1 MNRKITLGT
10 GTLLVFGLLF
20 VAVIILANTLLR
32 GVRLDLTEN
41 NLYTVAPGTKNILKN
56 LPEPVTLRLFVS
68 ERSVAQAPA
77 LKTYS
82 NRVRD
87 FLEELRARSDGKLR
101 LEVIDPQPFSE
112 DEDRAAELGIRAI
125 PTNAAGDN
133 LYFGLA
139 GSNST
144 DGRAVIDFFDPSKE
158 EFLEYDIAK
167 LIYQLGTPKKPVV
180 GWLSSLPMNGGM
192 DPMTGQ
198 PQEPWFV
205 RMQAQELFTLRD
217 LEPTLTQVDDDVDV
231 LVIVHPKNL
240 PESALFAIDQF
251 ALRGGRILAFVDP
264 DSSQDQAAQ
273 DPNNPMAAMTAQRSS
288 TLGPLFAAWGLA
300 FNPNEVVVD
309 QERGLQVGMR
319 PGEPPVRHIGI
330 LGLDATSLSKDI
342 VTAGLT
348 SINMATVG
356 ALAHA
361 KGAKTK
367 FEPLLQSSTQA
378 GVLPGERFMALLDP
392 STLRD
397 GFKAT
402 GVQYALAARVT
413 GNVAT
418 AFPNGVASAN
428 TEKAL
433 KASVKPLNVIVFAD
447 TDMLADYLWLQ
458 QRNFFGQRMA
468 QAIANN
474 GDVTWNAI
482 DNLAGS
488 NDLISVRGRAA
499 FTRPFDRVDALRRN
513 ADDRLRAKEQELEQQ
528 LSQTEERLTALE
540 SARSAGSGAILTP
553 EQQTEIERFQQE
565 KLRIRKELRE
575 VRLGLEQ
582 DIKSLGT
589 RLKLIN
595 ILVVPL
601 VLTVLALV
609 VAGYRR
615 RRSAAILMLQR
626 EKAA

>member
-1 MNRKITLGT
+1 
-10 GTLLVFGLLF
+10 
-20 VAVIILANTLLR
+20 
-32 GVRLDLTEN
+32 
-41 NLYTVAPGTKNILKN
+41 
-56 LPEPVTLRLFVS
+56 
-68 ERSVAQAPA
+68 
-77 LKTYS
+77 
-82 NRVRD
+82 
-87 FLEELRARSDGKLR
+87 
-101 LEVIDPQPFSE
+101 
-112 DEDRAAELGIRAI
+112 
-125 PTNAAGDN
+125 
-133 LYFGLA
+133 
-139 GSNST
+139 
-144 DGRAVIDFFDPSKE
+144 
-158 EFLEYDIAK
+158 
-167 LIYQLGTPKKPVV
+167 
-180 GWLSSLPMNGGM
+180 
-192 DPMTGQ
+192 
-198 PQEPWFV
+198 
-205 RMQAQELFTLRD
+205 
-217 LEPTLTQVDDDVDV
+217 
-231 LVIVHPKNL
+231 
-240 PESALFAIDQF
+240 
-251 ALRGGRILAFVDP
+251 
-264 DSSQDQAAQ
+264 
-273 DPNNPMAAMTAQRSS
+273 
-288 TLGPLFAAWGLA
+288 
-300 FNPNEVVVD
+300 
-309 QERGLQVGMR
+309 
-319 PGEPPVRHIGI
+319 
-330 LGLDATSLSKDI
+330 
-342 VTAGLT
+342 
-348 SINMATVG
+348 
-356 ALAHA
+356 
-361 KGAKTK
+361 
-367 FEPLLQSSTQA
+367 
-378 GVLPGERFMALLDP
+378 
-392 STLRD
+392 
-397 GFKAT
+397 
-402 GVQYALAARVT
+402 VQYALAARVT

-418 AFPNGVASAN
+418 AFPDGVASAN

-615 RRSAAILMLQR
+615 RRNAAILMLQR